1 MTAIARMAVLNLR
14 TVAPYRNQGLVLFG
28 LVTLVFARKSPVALV
43 PTLVLLVIPQIA
55 AYPFLVADKA
65 GLDTLYGVLPLPRR
79 SVLYG
84 HYAWAMANFLA
95 TVTAGTGLALLLA
108 WAQAVPLS
116 GRTLVTMLTL
126 SWAIFA
132 INVAI
137 QFPLL
142 IRFGYTRISILAST
156 MPLALVIL
164 TVLQLHLHLTIT
176 PLQIWLPLLWVAGVA
191 AIMTSAAVA
200 ITADQRR
207 VH

>member
-1 MTAIARMAVLNLR
+1 
-14 TVAPYRNQGLVLFG
+14 
-28 LVTLVFARKSPVALV
+28 
-43 PTLVLLVIPQIA
+43 
-55 AYPFLVADKA
+55 
-65 GLDTLYGVLPLPRR
+65 
-79 SVLYG
+79 
-84 HYAWAMANFLA
+84 MANFLA

-164 TVLQLHLHLTIT
+164 AVLQLHLHLTIT